1 MLKQKHGKDMFSIG
15 FTKTQPK
22 KSVKQVNIFLYI
34 KSFFKLVYINSN
46 SCNYKQLSGGT
57 QNL

>member
-34 KSFFKLVYINSN
+34 KSFFKLVYINLN
-46 SCNYKQLSGGT
+46 SCNYK
-57 QNL
+57 